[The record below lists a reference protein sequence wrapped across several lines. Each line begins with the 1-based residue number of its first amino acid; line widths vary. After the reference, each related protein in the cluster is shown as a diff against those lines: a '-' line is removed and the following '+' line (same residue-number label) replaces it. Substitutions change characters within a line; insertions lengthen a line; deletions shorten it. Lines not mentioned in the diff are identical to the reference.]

1 MVVKMSDLKELALKK
16 LAKTLPKTKTA
27 LEAFIHGEP
36 SPAPKTKKE
45 LPAEVKVAKEHLKKV
60 DCPVVHHSE
69 LNDKKSHKEV
79 VKHLESKDCPEVV
92 QIKKKVNDAK
102 KAAKSAQK
110 SEPVAEA
117 EKPKVKKPRQKKEKV
132 VVEEVVY

>member
-69 LNDKKSHKEV
+69 MDDKKSHKEV
-79 VKHLESKDCPEVV
+79 VKHLESKDCPEVPA
-92 QIKKKVNDAK
+92 IKKKVREQK
-102 KAAKSAQK
+102 KVEKSVEK
-110 SEPVAEA
+110 SDEPKA
-117 EKPKVKKPRQKKEKV
+117 PKVKKPRKV
-132 VVEEVVY
+132 KVQEQPEIIY